1 MDPDN
6 ILGDTN
12 RAGGSPT
19 TWETHLARQVSWEAD
34 LQWTKHSV
42 SYWHKTGTTGYGG
55 GTLAAAFTASGQTTR
70 QSGRPSRT
78 RVGLRLCEKYSLYPP
93 LKNGGWGS
101 NSELF
106 MMKVVLRLSR
116 PKYERAV

>member
-19 TWETHLARQVSWEAD
+19 TWETHLARQASWEAD

-42 SYWHKTGTTGYGG
+42 SYWHNRLWQGNT
-55 GTLAAAFTASGQTTR
+55 
-70 QSGRPSRT
+70 SGRFHSEWT
-78 RVGLRLCEKYSLYPP
+78 
-93 LKNGGWGS
+93 N
-101 NSELF
+101 NS
-106 MMKVVLRLSR
+106 
-116 PKYERAV
+116 AAW